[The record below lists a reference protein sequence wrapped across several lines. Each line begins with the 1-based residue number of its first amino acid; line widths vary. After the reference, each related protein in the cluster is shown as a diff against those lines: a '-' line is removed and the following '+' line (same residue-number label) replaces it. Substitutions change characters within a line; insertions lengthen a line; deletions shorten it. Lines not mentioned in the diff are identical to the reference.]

1 MDAVVILYA
10 HLGQAASWIVKMMH
24 VRTRQE
30 LGLRV
35 TSKKDWG
42 LGDIKRLNVRRCSNV
57 DMGHDAAA
65 TVICHLVPQRCG
77 NYIIGLV
84 TVSLT
89 PTR

>member
-35 TSKKDWG
+35 TSEKDWG
-42 LGDIKRLNVRRCSNV
+42 LGDIKRKAVQQRTWTWDMMRQLQSSVIWSLNVV
-57 DMGHDAAA
+57 GI
-65 TVICHLVPQRCG
+65 TL
-77 NYIIGLV
+77 
-84 TVSLT
+84 
-89 PTR
+89 